1 MKFIAENHVN
11 VIFPPSKQKQ
21 TRMNLGI
28 KSAGK
33 KISLSLQ
40 NIVNQLSSIEKLEIV
55 KNITGNTQ
63 ISKTELE
70 NLFPIEI

>member
-11 VIFPPSKQKQ
+11 VIFPPQKQ
-21 TRMNLGI
+21 EQIGI
-28 KSAGK
+28 DFKTKQDK
-33 KISLSLQ
+33 KRKFLSLEDL
-40 NIVNQLSSIEKLEIV
+40 VRQLSSTKKMEIV

-70 NLFPIEI
+70 NLFPIEA